1 MNVIRFKS
9 SSIKIGFENRE
20 WRVPWEWNIFS
31 DKNTHTINVF
41 FLGNESYVN
50 MYNGIWFLIYR
61 STFSCQNQNIIS
73 ILHKPAKNTF
83 VLELDDG
90 KR

>member
-9 SSIKIGFENRE
+9 SFIKIGFENRE
-20 WRVPWEWNIFS
+20 WRVFWEWNIFF
-31 DKNTHTINVF
+31 DKNIYIINVF

-61 STFSCQNQNIIS
+61 SIFSC
-73 ILHKPAKNTF
+73 
-83 VLELDDG
+83 
-90 KR
+90 